1 MPTIRAIYENGVF
14 RPLEPVDL
22 PDSCWVKLH
31 ILSIE
36 GPERDD
42 DMDPIYAILGRTYC
56 SGHDDTAERH
66 NEHQP

>member
-22 PDSCWVKLH
+22 PDGCRVKLH

-36 GPERDD
+36 GAEPGQNLDAIYDILDRRHSTGERD
-42 DMDPIYAILGRTYC
+42 L
-56 SGHDDTAERH
+56 AERH